1 MRRLMAIGLVTLAG
15 LGPAACGGDDSD
27 SKARG
32 SSGGGS
38 DYSMVFIPGVTGDD
52 FFHTIWLGA
61 QAEAKQL
68 GVSIEQQAPPK
79 YEPAAQIP
87 IVNAAIAKKPDA
99 IIVAATDAEALQAPL
114 EQAASRGIKVV
125 TFDTTTTD
133 PSFAV
138 THVSS
143 DIVAAGRKVG
153 DELVQLTNGKGKVM
167 YIDHAPGVNFAR
179 DLRSGFES
187 RMSGEPGID
196 VLPIQ
201 YFDLEPQKANTI
213 TRTTITAHPDLAG
226 AFVGVGVGAQGALP
240 ALESAGKLD
249 QVKTVAFDAFL
260 SNVKALRAGRLDA
273 IVSVAALDYGKD
285 TVRAAVDALN
295 GKSVPDRIKPKSCVL
310 TADTI
315 DDPANKPCLYSGAPQ

>member
-1 MRRLMAIGLVTLAG
+1 MRRLAVFAVAALAALAI
-15 LGPAACGGDDSD
+15 AACGDDSD
-27 SKARG
+27 ES

-38 DYSMVFIPGVTGDD
+38 DYEIVFIPGVTGDD

-61 QAEAKQL
+61 KEEAARI
-68 GVSIEQQAPPK
+68 GASIEQQAPPK
-79 YEPAAQIP
+79 YEPASQIP
-87 IVNAAIAKKPDA
+87 IVNAAIAKRPDA

-125 TFDTTTTD
+125 TFDTTTKD

-143 DIVAAGRKVG
+143 DIVEAGRKVG
-153 DELVQLTNGKGKVM
+153 AELAELTGAQGKVM

-179 DLRSGFES
+179 DLRKGFES
-187 RMSGEPGID
+187 VMADLPGID

-226 AFVGVGVGAQGALP
+226 AFVGVGAGSQGALP
-240 ALESAGKLD
+240 ALEAAGKLQ
-249 QVKTVAFDAFL
+249 QVKTVAFDAFIF
-260 SNVKALRAGRLDA
+260 NVKALRAGRLDA
-273 IVSVAALDYGKD
+273 IVSVAAREYGKD
-285 TVRAAVDALN
+285 TVKAAVDALN
-295 GKSVPDRIKPKSCVL
+295 GKHVPSRIKPKTCVL
-310 TADTI
+310 TADNL
-315 DDPANKPCLYSGAPQ
+315 DDPANQACLYQGAPQ

>member
-1 MRRLMAIGLVTLAG
+1 MRRLTVIAAALAA
-15 LGPAACGGDDSD
+15 LALAACGNDSD
-27 SKARG
+27 SKVNG
-32 SSGGGS
+32 SPSGGS
-38 DYSMVFIPGVTGDD
+38 DYKMVFIPGVTGDD

-61 QAEAKQL
+61 QSEAKL
-68 GVSIEQQAPPK
+68 RHVSIEQQAPPK
-79 YEPAAQIP
+79 YEPASQIP

-114 EQAASRGIKVV
+114 EQAAARGIKVV
-125 TFDTTTTD
+125 TFDTTTSD

-153 DELVQLTNGKGKVM
+153 DELVQLTGGEGKVM

-179 DLRSGFES
+179 ELRSGFES
-187 RMSGEPGID
+187 VMSGQPGID

-213 TRTTITAHPDLAG
+213 TRTTITSHPDLAG

-240 ALESAGKLD
+240 ALEAAGKLD
-249 QVKTVAFDAFL
+249 QVKTVAFDAFIA
-260 SNVKALRAGRLDA
+260 NVKALRAGRLDA
-273 IVSVAALDYGKD
+273 IVSVAALDYGRD
-285 TVRAAVDALN
+285 TVNAAVDALK
-295 GKSVPDRIKPKSCVL
+295 GKSVPSTIKPKVCVL

>member
-1 MRRLMAIGLVTLAG
+1 MRRLTAIAAALAV
-15 LGPAACGGDDSD
+15 LGVAACGDDSD
-27 SKARG
+27 SKPAA
-32 SSGGGS
+32 SAGGDP
-38 DYSMVFIPGVTGDD
+38 DYTMVFIPGVTGDD

-61 QAEAKQL
+61 ESEAKARH
-68 GVSIEQQAPPK
+68 VSIEQQAPPK
-79 YEPAAQIP
+79 YEPASQIP

-153 DELVQLTNGKGKVM
+153 DELVELTGGRGKVM

-187 RMSGEPGID
+187 VMSKQPGID

-213 TRTTITAHPDLAG
+213 TRTTITSHPDLAG

-240 ALESAGKLD
+240 ALEAAGKLD
-249 QVKTVAFDAFL
+249 QVKTVAFDAFIA
-260 SNVKALRAGRLDA
+260 NVKALRAGRLDA

-285 TVRAAVDALN
+285 TVDAALDALN
-295 GKSVPDRIKPKSCVL
+295 GKRVPSTIEPKVCVL